1 VNSQEVRILE
11 VLVEKF
17 ETLEERVTELEKK

>member
-11 VLVEKF
+11 ALVEKF

>member
-1 VNSQEVRILE
+1 MNSQEVRILE

>member
-1 VNSQEVRILE
+1 MNSQEVRILE
-11 VLVEKF
+11 ALVEKF